1 MNCVVFVKCI
11 KWVVVAIKLLWTVL
25 VFSLNDGYTSIG
37 VYDGPNER
45 FMFNSP
51 SYRSIR
57 DLSYRHWFQFVQ
69 RGMQGNCSDT
79 ILLEGTQSA
88 FC

>member
-37 VYDGPNER
+37 
-45 FMFNSP
+45 S
-51 SYRSIR
+51 
-57 DLSYRHWFQFVQ
+57 L
-69 RGMQGNCSDT
+69 
-79 ILLEGTQSA
+79 
-88 FC
+88 